1 MLGFEQ
7 WLTGYV
13 IENEQ
18 DGKNDRI
25 SIEVKV
31 LNEGFTSLGA
41 WGKKISRTP
50 IELPRLNQ
58 HMHPQSRS
66 SVKGGWWLDKASRD
80 RLAERNVKNLFWS
93 RDPNRK
99 YILYTL

>member
-1 MLGFEQ
+1 MTQTFGESDSKVLGFEQ

-41 WGKKISRTP
+41 
-50 IELPRLNQ
+50 
-58 HMHPQSRS
+58 
-66 SVKGGWWLDKASRD
+66 
-80 RLAERNVKNLFWS
+80 
-93 RDPNRK
+93 
-99 YILYTL
+99 